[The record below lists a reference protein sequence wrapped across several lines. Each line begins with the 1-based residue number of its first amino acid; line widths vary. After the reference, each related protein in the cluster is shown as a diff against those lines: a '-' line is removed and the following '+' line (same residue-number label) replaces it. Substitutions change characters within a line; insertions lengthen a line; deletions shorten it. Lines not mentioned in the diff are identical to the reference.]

1 MSSTNRTNLLRTK
14 EICSENEF
22 IQKDESD
29 LSDEVSSDGSETIF
43 DEAKEIQKY
52 ARTQA
57 KKKKGSNINTID
69 NLPNDITKMW
79 NMVSETR
86 KANLDLLKAFFEEA
100 LAADNELEDH

>member
-1 MSSTNRTNLLRTK
+1 MN
-14 EICSENEF
+14 NE
-22 IQKDESD
+22 QSD
-29 LSDEVSSDGSETIF
+29 LSEEVSSDGSETIF

-52 ARTQA
+52 AKKQA

-79 NMVSETR
+79 TMVSETR

-100 LAADNELEDH
+100 LAADNELEEQ